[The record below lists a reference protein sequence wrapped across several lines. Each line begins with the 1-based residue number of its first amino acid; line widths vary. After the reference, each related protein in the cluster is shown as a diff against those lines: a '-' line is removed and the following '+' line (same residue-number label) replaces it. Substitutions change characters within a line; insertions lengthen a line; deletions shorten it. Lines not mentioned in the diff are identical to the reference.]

1 MRTDRLTEHLAG
13 GSERYG
19 VHREKKGRGEV
30 GKKRW
35 RRCVWVLVLVFVC
48 VCVLGGRGR
57 WVRLLNTPICS
68 YPEALL
74 GQLATV
80 LCR

>member
-1 MRTDRLTEHLAG
+1 MG
-13 GSERYG
+13 K
-19 VHREKKGRGEV
+19 KKGRGEV

-35 RRCVWVLVLVFVC
+35 RSCVWVLACAC
-48 VCVLGGRGR
+48 VCVLGERGR

>member
-1 MRTDRLTEHLAG
+1 M
-13 GSERYG
+13 GSGTR
-19 VHREKKGRGEV
+19 
-30 GKKRW
+30 
-35 RRCVWVLVLVFVC
+35 
-48 VCVLGGRGR
+48 VCVLGGRSGC
-57 WVRLLNTPICS
+57 VRLLNTPICS

>member
-1 MRTDRLTEHLAG
+1 MV
-13 GSERYG
+13 G
-19 VHREKKGRGEV
+19 VQREKTRRGEV

-35 RRCVWVLVLVFVC
+35 RRCVWVLVNVC
-48 VCVLGGRGR
+48 VCVLDGRGR
-57 WVRLLNTPICS
+57 WVSLLNTPICS
-68 YPEALL
+68 YPEALP

>member
-1 MRTDRLTEHLAG
+1 MSGRGAQG
-13 GSERYG
+13 
-19 VHREKKGRGEV
+19 EKKGRGEV
-30 GKKRW
+30 GKKRC
-35 RRCVWVLVLVFVC
+35 RRCVWVLVR

-74 GQLATV
+74 RQLATV